1 MKLNVF
7 VCGLSLLGTVA
18 FAQKNEWQDPNV
30 NEVNRAPMHTHYFAY
45 EDEASALGKRL
56 PA

>member
-7 VCGLSLLGTVA
+7 VCGLFLLGTVA

-45 EDEASALGKRL
+45 EDEASALN
-56 PA
+56 